1 MSKKITM
8 PGKLVADERIR
19 CQWVNGGSDLYFVYH
34 DEEWGVPVR
43 DDRRHFEFLI
53 LEGAQAGLSWS
64 TVLNKRQAY
73 RRAFADFD
81 YERVARFTSR
91 GVERL
96 LKDAGI
102 IRNRAKIESAIGNAR
117 SFIKIRDEFGS
128 FDQYVWR
135 FVDGR
140 PRQNRFRRH
149 GQVPA
154 TSRES
159 DTLSK
164 DLKDR
169 GMRFVGSTIMYAHM
183 QAVGMVNDHLV
194 TCFRHAECQA
204 LSW

>member
-1 MSKKITM
+1 MSKKLTT
-8 PGKLVADERIR
+8 PGGLAADGRVR
-19 CQWVNGGSDLYFVYH
+19 CRWVSGGNDLYHVYH
-34 DEEWGVPVR
+34 DQEWGVPVR

-73 RRAFADFD
+73 QRAFVDFD

-128 FDQYVWR
+128 FDRYVWR

-140 PRQNRFRRH
+140 PRQNGFRRH
-149 GQVPA
+149 GQIPA

-159 DTLSK
+159 DALSK

-204 LSW
+204 LGW

>member
-1 MSKKITM
+1 M
-8 PGKLVADERIR
+8 PGKFVADGRVR
-19 CQWVNGGSDLYFVYH
+19 CQWVNGGSELYLIYH

-81 YERVARFTSR
+81 YEKVARLTSR
-91 GVERL
+91 GVVRL

-128 FDQYVWR
+128 FDRSITTLILLAQRAVHR
-135 FVDGR
+135 LHRLFDLGGI
-140 PRQNRFRRH
+140 RQHGELPSMRTQETKNFGFFGQLSLPYTAPNREVVFR
-149 GQVPA
+149 V
-154 TSRES
+154 S
-159 DTLSK
+159 LSA
-164 DLKDR
+164 R
-169 GMRFVGSTIMYAHM
+169 
-183 QAVGMVNDHLV
+183 
-194 TCFRHAECQA
+194 
-204 LSW
+204 